1 MTFISLTLPLVPA
14 LAAVAVRL
22 YLSVA
27 ETVPSDSLDL
37 NGMRQTK
44 A

>member
-1 MTFISLTLPLVPA
+1 MAFVSLTLPLVPA
-14 LAAVAVRL
+14 LAAIAVRL
-22 YLSVA
+22 YLSLVQS
-27 ETVPSDSLDL
+27 TPSDSIDL

>member
-1 MTFISLTLPLVPA
+1 MAFISLALPLAPA

-22 YLSVA
+22 YLSVVEA
-27 ETVPSDSLDL
+27 VPSDSLDL
-37 NGMRQTK
+37 NGMRQAK